1 MNPPSVT
8 RPVALRTALIW
19 RDEVMDD
26 IVADVPQKITLGNK
40 GKPTFIVPD
49 VGLPPG
55 FAIVSPGNRGYVLT
69 LGEHMRGTICIDGKE
84 QQVADYVQREGGSAA
99 GGFCAT
105 PIGGRDWG
113 VVDLDESGDY
123 KLFFQFVPVELP
135 LPGHA
140 DLFSM
145 LTLAWACA
153 VLFFAT
159 GTPARLLND
168 ILLGNSHD
176 GVLAPIVAVL
186 VMAGAFGFLVSP
198 PESKWRLVLIRAG
211 LFVAG
216 GAALLGLAMLET
228 VAGIPITY
236 WLAIGAFCVYW
247 GTLLFGLCW
256 SLAMSDPEQQ
266 ASTGFSIILHG
277 ALLIGTIIIYDP
289 LNDPNVWPGPRALTG
304 QYLTDRLAEIKPP
317 EDKPVPTLGKVEK
330 QEAAPKSENKQNLK
344 TATKNDEGASG
355 GKGEVERARNKDAK
369 DNEKPDPPK
378 VAFFEDKNK
387 KILDNII
394 DKSINVGAFAGIKG
408 DTTKRGGLGF
418 GGGTGTGVGDEQNGT
433 GTTRGS
439 KGKGT
444 GGGGNVEGDFVTN
457 KGKVDMGKERPGG
470 TCVGANCKGSGP
482 KEIKV
487 AVGEMSGDPG
497 GYTEDEINRVVKR
510 SAGMFRACYQKE
522 LNRSP
527 GIGGKIVVKF
537 KIGADG
543 GVVTAS
549 PAGGTTLAN
558 EAVKDCVARNVNRLK
573 FPPKGAVANV
583 TYPFLF
589 SPGG

>member
-1 MNPPSVT
+1 MNAAG

-19 RDEVMDD
+19 RDEVMSD
-26 IVADVPQKITLGNK
+26 IVADAPKKITIGHK
-40 GKPTFIVPD
+40 GTPTFIVPD

-69 LGEHMRGTICIDGKE
+69 LAEGMSGTMCIDGKE
-84 QQVADYVQREGGSAA
+84 EDVADYVRRENGGRAP

-105 PIGGRDWG
+105 PISGRDWG
-113 VVDLDESGDY
+113 VIDLDDSGDY
-123 KLFFQFVPVELP
+123 KLYFQFVTVETP
-135 LPGHA
+135 LQSNA
-140 DLFSM
+140 DLFTM
-145 LTLAWACA
+145 VTLAAACAMLFIVGLVAAGLVIVALTSESMEEALPRLAILMFGAIAVAFLITHPGSHVRLVLLRATMFIGGVLGLIALAWLQMQLEWSVLEWVTRGALLIPAGA
-153 VLFFAT
+153 VLF
-159 GTPARLLND
+159 GM
-168 ILLGNSHD
+168 S
-176 GVLAPIVAVL
+176 
-186 VMAGAFGFLVSP
+186 
-198 PESKWRLVLIRAG
+198 
-211 LFVAG
+211 
-216 GAALLGLAMLET
+216 
-228 VAGIPITY
+228 
-236 WLAIGAFCVYW
+236 
-247 GTLLFGLCW
+247 W

-277 ALLIGTIIIYDP
+277 ALLIGTLIIYDP
-289 LNDPNVWPGPRALTG
+289 SDDPNVWPGPRALTG
-304 QYLTDRLAEIKPP
+304 KYLTEREELVVKLP
-317 EDKPVPTLGKVEK
+317 ELPSIGKVNKEDN
-330 QEAAPKSENKQNLK
+330 APKADTQKNLK

-355 GKGEVERARNKDAK
+355 GKGELERARNKNAK

-378 VAFFEDKNK
+378 IAFFEDNNK
-387 KILDNII
+387 KILDNIL
-394 DKSINVGAFAGIKG
+394 DKDLSKNIGAFGGIKS
-408 DTTKRGGLGF
+408 DLTKAGSLGF
-418 GGGTGTGVGDEQNGT
+418 GGGQGTGVGDGTGT

-457 KGKVDMGKERPGG
+457 KGKVDTGKERPGG
-470 TCVGANCKGSGP
+470 TCVGPNCKGAGP
-482 KEIKV
+482 KEV
-487 AVGEMSGDPG
+487 SVNVGEMSGDPG

-543 GVVTAS
+543 GVITAS
-549 PAGGTTLAN
+549 PTGGTTLGN
-558 EAVKDCVARNVNRLK
+558 EAVKECVARNVNRLK
-573 FPPKGAVANV
+573 FPPKGAIANV